1 MSLTATIGTTVEEV
15 LALVDE
21 LDEIRV
27 GDRDLRAHSLACA
40 GLAMDA
46 GADDTLVTAT
56 LLHDV
61 GRARYLARQ
70 APGVPHEE
78 VGRRFVEDRFGPRAG
93 WLVATHMVA
102 RRYLGAVDDDYVA
115 GLPRTARTSL
125 RRQGGPLSSR
135 QVTAFESHEWAADAV
150 ALRRWADAALGGDG
164 TAPDH
169 GALADCLRRAWT
181 A

>member
-15 LALVDE
+15 LALVDD

-27 GDRDLRAHSLACA
+27 GDRDLRTHSLACA
-40 GLAMDA
+40 GLALDA

-93 WLVATHMVA
+93 WLVAKHVIA
-102 RRYLGAVDDDYVA
+102 KRYLGTVDDAYLA

-125 RRQGGPLSSR
+125 RRQGGPLSPR
-135 QVTAFESHEWAADAV
+135 QVTTFESHEWAGDAV

-164 TAPDH
+164 TAPDPA
-169 GALADCLRRAWT
+169 ALADSMRRAWT